1 MTVLFICDFSLWRSV
16 VSSPVFWGW
25 ARLRL
30 IEYMDNFREV
40 MQSKIIRSIPEIAV
54 YFFEQ
59 VHTNIIDE
67 KVWKTERDRH
77 HYLS

>member
-1 MTVLFICDFSLWRSV
+1 M

-59 VHTNIIDE
+59 VPILSMNRSGRQRETDIIIC
-67 KVWKTERDRH
+67 
-77 HYLS
+77 LSD